1 MRENEKPTL
10 LTRRHI
16 LASGV
21 AMAGTIPFLPI
32 TRVAAAPEPGT
43 AKLRLTAGTRTLVV
57 NGKPARVFSLIG
69 PNGKPGITFS
79 PGERFHVDL
88 ANRAGTPT
96 IIHWH
101 GQLPPWTQD
110 GFPWPQTPPIPA
122 GDTQSYDYAPI
133 PGTFWMHSHQGM
145 QEQSLMTA
153 PLIVHSIEDMRADRQ
168 EVVLMLHDFS
178 FHTPE
183 ELLAGLT
190 KSNGSQSAMP
200 KSGTGNSMDMSS
212 GSMGAM
218 NMGSGMAMDLNDI
231 DYDAFL
237 ANDRTLADPEVI
249 RTEPGG
255 RVRLRLI
262 NAASATEFWID
273 LGALTGT
280 VVAADGHPVRP
291 VRGTRLPLAIAQRLD
306 VLIDL
311 PGNGAYPIFAQ
322 VEGKQARTGIVLAA
336 SGAPVSRLAAEAA
349 ENAPPVDLSLE
360 RRLEA
365 VTSLA
370 PRAPDVTH
378 RVILAGAMAPYAWS
392 LNNEYWPNVTPLMIT
407 RGQRVAIEML
417 NHTMMAHP
425 MHLHGHA
432 FQVVAI
438 NGARLAGAMRDTV
451 LVPPMS
457 SVTIAFDADNQRVA
471 IEMLN
476 HTMMAHPMHLH
487 GHAFQVVAID
497 GSPLAGAMRDTV
509 LVPPMSSVTI
519 AFDADNPGRWAFHC
533 HILYHQVT
541 GMMTELRYPGI
552 I

>member
-1 MRENEKPTL
+1 MREDERPQL
-10 LTRRHI
+10 LTRRQI
-16 LASGV
+16 LASSL
-21 AMAGTIPFLPI
+21 AIAGTIPFL
-32 TRVAAAPEPGT
+32 TKERAAAAPEPRT
-43 AKLRLTAGTRTLVV
+43 AQLRLTAGTRTLAV

-69 PNGKPGITFS
+69 PNGNPGITLS

-88 ANRAGTPT
+88 MNQADTPT

-101 GQLPPWTQD
+101 GQLPPWKQD
-110 GFPWPQTPPIPA
+110 GFPWPQTPPIPS
-122 GDTQSYDYAPI
+122 GDTHSYDYAPI
-133 PGTFWMHSHQGM
+133 AGTYWMHSHQGM

-153 PLIVHSIEDMRADRQ
+153 PLIVRSAEDMRTDRQ

-178 FHTPE
+178 FRTPE

-200 KSGTGNSMDMSS
+200 KSRMGNNMKMDS
-212 GSMGAM
+212 GSMGAMNSGTMDAM
-218 NMGSGMAMDLNDI
+218 NMGSGMAMDLNDV

-262 NAASATEFWID
+262 NGASATQFWID
-273 LGALTGT
+273 FGALTGT

-291 VRGTRLPLAIAQRLD
+291 VRITRLPLAMAQRLD

-311 PGNGAYPIFAQ
+311 PGNGSYPIFAQ
-322 VEGKQARTGIVLAA
+322 VEGKRARTGIVLAA
-336 SGAPVSRLAAEAA
+336 SGAPVSRLAAQAA

-365 VTSLA
+365 VTPLA

-392 LNNEYWPNVTPLMIT
+392 MNGEYWPNVTPLMIAP
-407 RGQRVAIEML
+407 GQRVAIEMQ
-417 NHTMMAHP
+417 NRTMMPHP

-438 NGARLAGAMRDTV
+438 NGAPLAGAVRDTV
-451 LVPPMS
+451 LVPPM
-457 SVTIAFDADNQRVA
+457 
-471 IEMLN
+471 
-476 HTMMAHPMHLH
+476 
-487 GHAFQVVAID
+487 G
-497 GSPLAGAMRDTV
+497 
-509 LVPPMSSVTI
+509 SVTI

-533 HILYHQVT
+533 HNLYHMTT
-541 GMMTELRYPGI
+541 GMMTEVRYPAI

>member
-10 LTRRHI
+10 LTRRRI

-21 AMAGTIPFLPI
+21 ALAGTIPFLPI
-32 TRVAAAPEPGT
+32 TRAAAAPEPRT
-43 AKLRLTAGTRTLVV
+43 AELRLTAGTRTLAV
-57 NGKPARVFSLIG
+57 NGKPARVFGLIG
-69 PNGKPGITFS
+69 PSGKPGITLS
-79 PGERFHVDL
+79 PGERFHLDL
-88 ANRAGTPT
+88 VNRADTST

-122 GDTQSYDYAPI
+122 GDTHSYDYAPI
-133 PGTFWMHSHQGM
+133 AGTFWMHSHQGL

-153 PLIVHSIEDMRADRQ
+153 PLIVRSTEDIRADRQ

-178 FHTPE
+178 FHTPD

-190 KSNGSQSAMP
+190 KSNDGQSAMSN
-200 KSGTGNSMDMSS
+200 SGMGSNMNMGS
-212 GSMGAM
+212 GSMGAKNMGAKNMGAKNLGAM

-237 ANDRTLADPEVI
+237 ANDRTLSDPDVI

-255 RVRLRLI
+255 RIRLRLI
-262 NAASATEFWID
+262 NAASATQFWID

-280 VVAADGHPVRP
+280 VIAADGQPVRA

-311 PGNGAYPIFAQ
+311 PGNGSYPIFAQ
-322 VEGKQARTGIVLAA
+322 VEGKRARTGIVLAA
-336 SGAPVSRLAAEAA
+336 SGAPVSRLAAEAV

-365 VTSLA
+365 VTPLA

-378 RVILAGAMAPYAWS
+378 RVTLAGAMAPYAWS
-392 LNNEYWPNVTPLMIT
+392 LNGEYWPNVTPLMIAT
-407 RGQRVAIEML
+407 GQRVAIEML

-438 NGARLAGAMRDTV
+438 NGVPLAGAVRDTV
-451 LVPPMS
+451 LVPPM
-457 SVTIAFDADNQRVA
+457 
-471 IEMLN
+471 
-476 HTMMAHPMHLH
+476 
-487 GHAFQVVAID
+487 
-497 GSPLAGAMRDTV
+497 GSI
-509 LVPPMSSVTI
+509 TI

-533 HILYHQVT
+533 HNLYHMMT
-541 GMMTELRYPGI
+541 GMMTEVRYPAI

>member
-1 MRENEKPTL
+1 MRENGRPTL
-10 LTRRHI
+10 LTRRQI

-21 AMAGTIPFLPI
+21 AMAGAIPFLQTPRA
-32 TRVAAAPEPGT
+32 TAAPESRT
-43 AKLRLTAGTRTLVV
+43 AAALRLTAGTRSLAV
-57 NGKPARVFSLIG
+57 NGKPARVFGLIG
-69 PNGKPGITFS
+69 PNGNPGITLA

-88 ANRAGTPT
+88 VNQAGTST
-96 IIHWH
+96 IVHWH
-101 GQLPPWTQD
+101 GQLPPWRQD

-122 GDTQSYDYAPI
+122 GDTHSYDYAPI
-133 PGTFWMHSHQGM
+133 AGTYWMHSHQGM
-145 QEQSLMTA
+145 QEQSLMAA
-153 PLIVHSIEDMRADRQ
+153 PLIVRSAEDMLADRQ

-178 FHTPE
+178 FQTPD

-200 KSGTGNSMDMSS
+200 KSGMGNNMKMGS
-212 GSMGAM
+212 GGMGAM
-218 NMGSGMAMDLNDI
+218 NSGTMNAMNMASGMAMDLNDI

-237 ANDRTLADPEVI
+237 ANDRNLADPEVV

-262 NAASATEFWID
+262 NGASATQFWID

-291 VRGTRLPLAIAQRLD
+291 VRISRLPLAMAQRLD

-311 PGNGAYPIFAQ
+311 PGNGPHPIFAQ
-322 VEGKQARTGIVLAA
+322 VEGKRARTGIILAA
-336 SGAPVSRLAAEAA
+336 SGAPVSRLAAEAG

-365 VTSLA
+365 VTPLA

-392 LNNEYWPNVTPLMIT
+392 MNGEYWPNVTPLMIAP
-407 RGQRVAIEML
+407 GQRVAIEML
-417 NHTMMAHP
+417 NHTMMPHP

-438 NGARLAGAMRDTV
+438 NGAPLAGAVRDTV
-451 LVPPMS
+451 LVPPMG
-457 SVTIAFDADNQRVA
+457 SVTV
-471 IEMLN
+471 
-476 HTMMAHPMHLH
+476 
-487 GHAFQVVAID
+487 
-497 GSPLAGAMRDTV
+497 
-509 LVPPMSSVTI
+509 

-533 HILYHQVT
+533 HNLYHMMT
-541 GMMTELRYPGI
+541 GMITEVRYPEI

>member
-10 LTRRHI
+10 LSRRQII

-21 AMAGTIPFLPI
+21 AMAGAIPFLS
-32 TRVAAAPEPGT
+32 TARASDAPETRT
-43 AKLRLTAGTRTLVV
+43 AKLRLTAGTRTLDV
-57 NGKPARVFSLIG
+57 NGKPARAFSLIG
-69 PNGKPGITFS
+69 PNGKPGITLS
-79 PGERFHVDL
+79 PGERFDVDL
-88 ANRAGTPT
+88 VNQAGTST
-96 IIHWH
+96 LVHWH
-101 GQLPPWTQD
+101 GQLPPWRQD

-122 GDTQSYDYAPI
+122 GETQSYDYAPI
-133 PGTFWMHSHQGM
+133 PGTYWMHSHQGM
-145 QEQSLMTA
+145 QEQILMTA
-153 PLIVHSIEDMRADRQ
+153 PLIVRSAEEMRADRQ

-178 FHTPE
+178 FKTPD

-190 KSNGSQSAMP
+190 KSNGSESAMP
-200 KSGTGNSMDMSS
+200 KNGMDKAMNMGS

-218 NMGSGMAMDLNDI
+218 NSGNMRAMNMAPGMAMDLNDI

-255 RVRLRLI
+255 RVLLRLI
-262 NAASATEFWID
+262 NAASSSQFWID

-280 VVAADGHPVRP
+280 VVAVDGHPVRP
-291 VRGTRLPLAIAQRLD
+291 VRVSRLPLAMAQRLD

-311 PGNGAYPIFAQ
+311 PGNGSYPIVAQ
-322 VEGKQARTGIVLAA
+322 VEGKRARTGIVLAA
-336 SGAPVSRLAAEAA
+336 AGAPVSRLDGEAK

-365 VTSLA
+365 VAPLA
-370 PRAPDVTH
+370 PHAPDVTH

-392 LNNEYWPNVTPLMIT
+392 LNGEYWPNVTALMT
-407 RGQRVAIEML
+407 ARGQRVAIEMA
-417 NHTMMAHP
+417 NQTMMPHP

-438 NGARLAGAMRDTV
+438 NGAPFTGAVRDTV
-451 LVPPMS
+451 LVPPM
-457 SVTIAFDADNQRVA
+457 
-471 IEMLN
+471 
-476 HTMMAHPMHLH
+476 
-487 GHAFQVVAID
+487 G
-497 GSPLAGAMRDTV
+497 
-509 LVPPMSSVTI
+509 SVTI

-533 HILYHQVT
+533 HNLYHMMT
-541 GMMTELRYPGI
+541 GMMTEVRYPAI

>member
-1 MRENEKPTL
+1 MRENEKSTL
-10 LTRRHI
+10 LTRRQI

-291 VRGTRLPLAIAQRLD
+291 VRGTRFPLAIAQRLD

-438 NGARLAGAMRDTV
+438 
-451 LVPPMS
+451 
-457 SVTIAFDADNQRVA
+457 
-471 IEMLN
+471 
-476 HTMMAHPMHLH
+476 
-487 GHAFQVVAID
+487 D

>member
-1 MRENEKPTL
+1 MRKNEKHTL
-10 LTRRHI
+10 LTRRQI

-21 AMAGTIPFLPI
+21 AMAGTIPLLPV
-32 TRVAAAPEPGT
+32 TRVAAAPEPRAAG
-43 AKLRLTAGTRTLVV
+43 LRLTAGTRTLEV

-69 PNGKPGITFS
+69 PNGKPGVTLS
-79 PGERFHVDL
+79 PSERFQVDL
-88 ANRAGTPT
+88 VNEAGIST
-96 IIHWH
+96 IVHWH

-110 GFPWPQTPPIPA
+110 GFPWPQTPPLPA
-122 GDTQSYDYAPI
+122 GDTRSYDYAPI
-133 PGTFWMHSHQGM
+133 AGTYWMHSHQGL

-153 PLIVHSIEDMRADRQ
+153 PLIVHSAEDMRADRQ

-178 FHTPE
+178 FRSPD

-190 KSNGSQSAMP
+190 KSDGRQSAMP
-200 KSGTGNSMDMSS
+200 KSGMGNVNMGS
-212 GSMGAM
+212 GSMGAMNMGAENIGAM

-237 ANDRTLADPEVI
+237 ANDRTFADPEIV

-255 RVRLRLI
+255 RVRLRVI
-262 NAASATEFWID
+262 NGASATQFWID

-280 VVAADGHPVRP
+280 VVAVDGHPVRP
-291 VRGTRLPLAIAQRLD
+291 VRSTRLPLGMAQRLD

-311 PGNGAYPIFAQ
+311 PGSGPYPILAQ
-322 VEGKQARTGIVLAA
+322 VEGKRARTGIVLAA
-336 SGAPVSRLAAEAA
+336 AGAPVSRLAAEAG

-365 VTSLA
+365 VTPLA

-392 LNNEYWPNVTPLMIT
+392 LNGEYWPNVTPLMIAT
-407 RGQRVAIEML
+407 GQRVAIEMV
-417 NHTMMAHP
+417 NHTMMPHP
-425 MHLHGHA
+425 K
-432 FQVVAI
+432 
-438 NGARLAGAMRDTV
+438 
-451 LVPPMS
+451 
-457 SVTIAFDADNQRVA
+457 
-471 IEMLN
+471 
-476 HTMMAHPMHLH
+476 HLH

-497 GSPLAGAMRDTV
+497 GAPLAAAVRDTV
-509 LVPPMSSVTI
+509 LVPPMGSVTI

-533 HILYHQVT
+533 HNLYHMMT
-541 GMMTELRYPGI
+541 GMLTEVRYPSI